1 MGILVAGLQILGYK
15 YLINT
20 MLSKFTFRS
29 PVPLGL
35 TSTCPKLKSDAGLVI
50 SFHNIIIIIIIL
62 IKMLKKLNL
71 SRRGDWK
78 PKAPECR
85 PSACK
90 VTFSQASTLHTLHIY
105 SKLRR
110 TNDVAPDF
118 SIPDEPKDVSLI
130 TGSLK
135 EWVIGAINESMHCN
149 YCMIG

>member
-20 MLSKFTFRS
+20 MLSKFTSRS

-62 IKMLKKLNL
+62 IKIQMLKKLNL

-90 VTFSQASTLHTLHIY
+90 VTFSQASMLHIVLNCDERTALGLIFPFLM
-105 SKLRR
+105 SRR
-110 TNDVAPDF
+110 MF
-118 SIPDEPKDVSLI
+118 
-130 TGSLK
+130 
-135 EWVIGAINESMHCN
+135 H
-149 YCMIG
+149 